1 MDVHAIRRKREEI
14 TEDGKKRRNKED
26 NIKAFGEAGLGE
38 PPRDRMERI
47 ACIVFS
53 SL

>member
-1 MDVHAIRRKREEI
+1 MYTQYGEKEKKLQRM
-14 TEDGKKRRNKED
+14 GKKRRNKED

>member
-1 MDVHAIRRKREEI
+1 MYTQYGEKEKKLQRME
-14 TEDGKKRRNKED
+14 KKRRNKED
-26 NIKAFGEAGLGE
+26 NIKAFGEVGLGE

>member
-1 MDVHAIRRKREEI
+1 MYTQYGEKEKKLQRME
-14 TEDGKKRRNKED
+14 KKRRNKED